1 MLAQME
7 NNRHCREV
15 RRRDRTDER
24 RSAFCSDTPTKNTGW
39 EWVKVCYQKTDLH
52 ISLSTDL
59 DLGVFFCVCPLAI
72 HSREHRGL
80 HRAG

>member
-24 RSAFCSDTPTKNTGW
+24 RSASCSDTPTKKYRVGMRKKNGK
-39 EWVKVCYQKTDLH
+39 ENV
-52 ISLSTDL
+52 
-59 DLGVFFCVCPLAI
+59 LGY
-72 HSREHRGL
+72 
-80 HRAG
+80 